1 MDTIDTSAAAGRGR
15 RQHSI
20 EFKQRVVQACRQPG
34 ISIAAVAL
42 SHGLN
47 ANLLRRWVVQHGT
60 APALLAAPEPL
71 VPSAPS
77 THDSEGQFVPVRLEK
92 DRPPAADIR
101 IELRRGQSSASVSWP
116 VCAADACAAWLR
128 EWLR

>member
-1 MDTIDTSAAAGRGR
+1 MDTTDLLAPAGRGR
-15 RQHSI
+15 RQHSV

-34 ISIAAVAL
+34 VSVAAVAL

-47 ANLLRRWVVQHGT
+47 ANLLRRWVIQHSA
-60 APALLAAPEPL
+60 APALLAAPS
-71 VPSAPS
+71 V
-77 THDSEGQFVPVRLEK
+77 HDRDGQFVSVKLEEACA
-92 DRPPAADIR
+92 PISDIR

-116 VCAADACAAWLR
+116 VRDAASCAAWLR